1 MLKSM
6 LRYSYKS
13 KERTKTMKTTTLK
26 TKALELLKTLNTEK
40 LVEFAKTAPAEIID
54 LVLNELETRL
64 PESEFIQLCETL

>member
-1 MLKSM
+1 MLKCM

>member
-1 MLKSM
+1 M